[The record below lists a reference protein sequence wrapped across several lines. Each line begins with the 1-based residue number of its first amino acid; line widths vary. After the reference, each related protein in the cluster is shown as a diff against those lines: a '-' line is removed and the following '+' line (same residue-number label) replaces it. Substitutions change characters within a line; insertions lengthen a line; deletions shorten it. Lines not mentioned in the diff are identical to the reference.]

1 MFYRF
6 LKGESEMVSDVLRRF
21 EDSLQDSAK
30 ASART
35 MVLVGAVGTVV
46 FSIYTVLWLYITPVE
61 HENIELRILAV
72 LGCLGLWSNPRW
84 PVKFKKYLPWYWF
97 FGVSFALP
105 FFSTYQLLASNYSI
119 LRSMVEVATAFFVI
133 VLFPHLMLAILNMA
147 IGVGL
152 AIVAA
157 IFTIPDFWE
166 LNHGIVGTVHLQAMI
181 YTIGAGLYFTRSN
194 FKGMLAQKKVE
205 SLTAFAGSIAHEMRN
220 PLSQVQLCLDSM
232 TKLSAEA
239 DQQRAAEVF
248 GPHLIRGQ
256 TAIRRGMQIIDM
268 LMRQVKTSDV
278 DASKFELLGAARTTH
293 KAVDEFA
300 YASEA
305 ERSKV
310 NVIILHDFVFR
321 GDETAYIFVLFNLIK
336 NALYYFPLKPTATLT
351 LTVDAYSVRVRDT
364 GPGIPANVQA
374 RLFESFQTAGKEEG
388 TGLGLS
394 YCRRTMRSFGG
405 DICVH
410 SVEGDYTEFILLFAH
425 EPQQNASV
433 TGVTKPVIAQSRSI
447 EFLSPLTLQGKTVL
461 IAEDDEMNRDM
472 MKMALQKWGMR
483 VVEAAHG
490 EEVLTQLEANAEV
503 DLVIMDLKMP
513 GLDGAE
519 ACKRIRSR
527 VCAYQEV
534 PILILSGNADMEGVQ
549 ADLGAYANGF
559 ATKTGDIEQ
568 LHAKMLEAL
577 RQTK

>member
-1 MFYRF
+1 MSYRF

-35 MVLVGAVGTVV
+35 MVLVGAVGTAV
-46 FSIYTVLWLYITPVE
+46 FSFYTVLWLYITPVE

-119 LRSMVEVATAFFVI
+119 LRSMVEVATVFFVI

-166 LNHGIVGTVHLQAMI
+166 LNHAIVATVHLQAMI

-268 LMRQVKTSDV
+268 LMRQVKTGDV

-310 NVIILHDFVFR
+310 NVIILQDFVFR

-374 RLFESFQTAGKEEG
+374 RMFESFQTAGKEEG

-394 YCRRTMRSFGG
+394 YCRRTMRSFRG
-405 DICVH
+405 DICFH

-425 EPQQNASV
+425 EPKQNTSV
-433 TGVTKPVIAQSRSI
+433 TGATKPVIAQSRSI

-490 EEVLTQLEANAEV
+490 EEVLTQLDANAEV
-503 DLVIMDLKMP
+503 DLVMMDLNMP
-513 GLDGAE
+513 GLDGAQ

-527 VCAYQEV
+527 VCAYQKV

-559 ATKTGDIEQ
+559 ATKTGDMEQ
-568 LHAKMLEAL
+568 LHAMMLEAL

>member
-1 MFYRF
+1 
-6 LKGESEMVSDVLRRF
+6 
-21 EDSLQDSAK
+21 
-30 ASART
+30 
-35 MVLVGAVGTVV
+35 
-46 FSIYTVLWLYITPVE
+46 
-61 HENIELRILAV
+61 
-72 LGCLGLWSNPRW
+72 
-84 PVKFKKYLPWYWF
+84 
-97 FGVSFALP
+97 
-105 FFSTYQLLASNYSI
+105 
-119 LRSMVEVATAFFVI
+119 
-133 VLFPHLMLAILNMA
+133 
-147 IGVGL
+147 
-152 AIVAA
+152 
-157 IFTIPDFWE
+157 
-166 LNHGIVGTVHLQAMI
+166 
-181 YTIGAGLYFTRSN
+181 
-194 FKGMLAQKKVE
+194 
-205 SLTAFAGSIAHEMRN
+205 MRN

-268 LMRQVKTSDV
+268 LMRQVKTGDV

-310 NVIILHDFVFR
+310 NVIILQDFVFR

-394 YCRRTMRSFGG
+394 YCRRTMRSFRG
-405 DICVH
+405 DICFH

-425 EPQQNASV
+425 EPKQNTSV
-433 TGVTKPVIAQSRSI
+433 TGATKPVIAQSRSI

-490 EEVLTQLEANAEV
+490 EEVLTQLDANAEV
-503 DLVIMDLKMP
+503 DLVMMDLNMP
-513 GLDGAE
+513 GLDGAQ

-527 VCAYQEV
+527 VCAYQKV

-559 ATKTGDIEQ
+559 ATKTGDMEQ
-568 LHAKMLEAL
+568 LHAMMLEAL